1 MRGGAPWTKATPPLD
16 RELEVTGQITAR
28 LWIASDAP
36 DADFA
41 AKLIDVHSSGADFAS
56 RGELQPGHP
65 LPSSG
70 RKLP

>member
-1 MRGGAPWTKATPPLD
+1 VPAPWTKATPPLD

-36 DADFA
+36 DTDFA
-41 AKLIDVHSSGADFAS
+41 AKLIDVHSSGADFA
-56 RGELQPGHP
+56 PGGSSNQGT